1 MNMLEISK
9 KGLYKPI
16 GKARIGLDRLGQA
29 WTGLDRLGKSRTD

>member
-1 MNMLEISK
+1 MLEISK

-29 WTGLDRLGKSRTD
+29 WTGSENLEQTRSI